1 MALLAALLPACQG
14 RGNIEPRAILLI
26 TLDTTRADHLGVYG
40 GAAPTPHLDSLAR
53 KGAYFTRARTTVPLT
68 LPSHTT
74 LLTGLYP
81 AQHGVHNNGSYRLA
95 ADIPILPELLKER
108 GWATSAIVATFI
120 LDAQF
125 GLARGFDSYDAPQ
138 TMDPPSS
145 TIEGPE
151 RRAGAVTAAAI
162 DWIEHH
168 GEPPFFLWVH
178 YFDPHTPY
186 SPPPPFDAR
195 FRASPYDGEVAYMD
209 QEIGRLIDF
218 VRSSP
223 LGEQVLFAVVGDHG
237 ESLGEHG
244 EATHGVFLYE
254 AVLRVPFILSGAGVP
269 RQGGSAEPVSTLD
282 VVPTLLSAA
291 GFEVPPRL
299 PGRNL
304 LARAGGAGGNADRPI
319 LAETRMPCLNFG
331 WSPLEAI
338 VERDM
343 KLLRGAGVELYDL
356 EADPIEANDLALQ
369 RAADRQRLEARLEDA
384 TASLSPRVS
393 SQPGQP
399 VPAQLPDPET
409 RARLESLG
417 YIGGA
422 GAPAGGCSGGPD
434 ARRMLHV
441 LKAIDSGLREFH
453 AGRHDAAAGTFRQVT
468 LSDPGNVQAHY
479 YLAQSLETLGR
490 LEEAALE
497 FAEASRLD
505 PLNLTFRHDEAALWF
520 DLGNLERAEER
531 LLEALEVIPEVPK
544 TRAFLGNVLFA
555 RGRLQEAL
563 AMYDAARADMP
574 PVADLEYRR
583 ARTLLKLGR
592 QPEGIEALRI
602 ACSLAPHRPEWHG
615 QLGGLLVG
623 AGKIE
628 EAIQVL
634 DQFVSRNPED
644 YLGLYNLGRLL
655 EVSGNP
661 GGAVQLYLRAEA
673 NWGGDER
680 RLEAIRARIRQLGG
694 QPGES

>member
-1 MALLAALLPACQG
+1 MALLATVLSGCRV
-14 RGNIEPRAILLI
+14 RGSVEPRAIILI
-26 TLDTTRADHLGVYG
+26 TLDTTRADRLGVYG
-40 GAAPTPHLDSLAR
+40 GMAPTPHLDSLAR
-53 KGAYFTRARTTVPLT
+53 EGTYFTRARTTVPLT
-68 LPSHTT
+68 LPSHAT
-74 LLTGLYP
+74 LLTGLHP
-81 AQHGVHNNGSYRLA
+81 AQHGVHNNGSHRLA
-95 ADIPILPELLKER
+95 AEIPILPELLKER
-108 GWATSAIVATFI
+108 GWATSAVVATFI

-125 GLARGFDSYDAPQ
+125 GLARGFDSYAAPQ
-138 TMDPPSS
+138 TMNSQASS
-145 TIEGPE
+145 IEGPE
-151 RRAGAVTAAAI
+151 RRAGAVTGAAI
-162 DWIEHH
+162 DWIERH
-168 GEPPFFLWVH
+168 GEAPFFLWVH

-186 SPPPPFDAR
+186 SPPPPFDTR
-195 FRASPYDGEVAYMD
+195 FRESPYDGEVAYMD

-218 VRSSP
+218 IRSSP

-254 AVLRVPFILSGAGVP
+254 SVLRVPFILSGAAVP

-282 VVPTLLSAA
+282 LVPTLLSAA
-291 GFEVPPRL
+291 GLEIPPHL
-299 PGRNL
+299 PGRDL
-304 LARAGGAGGNADRPI
+304 LARTGDADGNAGRPI

-331 WSPLEAI
+331 WSTLEAI
-338 VERDM
+338 VEGNL
-343 KLLRGAGVELYDL
+343 KLLRGAGFELYDL
-356 EADPIEANDLALQ
+356 DADPAETNDLGPQ
-369 RAADRQRLEARLEDA
+369 RAADRQRLQAHLDDA
-384 TASLSPRVS
+384 TASLSSGVS
-393 SQPGQP
+393 SQPGRP

-422 GAPAGGCSGGPD
+422 GAPTGGCSGGPD

-441 LKAIDSGLREFH
+441 LEAIDSGVRDFH
-453 AGRHDAAAGTFRQVT
+453 AGRHQAAASTFRQVT
-468 LSDPGNVQAHY
+468 QSDPGNVQAHY
-479 YLAQSLETLGR
+479 YLAQSLETLGQ

-520 DLGNLERAEER
+520 DLGNLDRAEER
-531 LLEALEVIPEVPK
+531 LLEALEVIPDVPK
-544 TRAFLGNVLFA
+544 TRAFLGNVMFA
-555 RGRLQEAL
+555 RGHLQEAL
-563 AMYDAARADMP
+563 VMYDAARAGMP
-574 PVADLEYRR
+574 PVADLEYQR

-592 QPEGIEALRI
+592 QSEGIEALRI
-602 ACSLAPHRPEWHG
+602 ACSLAPHRSEWHG

-634 DQFVSRNPED
+634 DQFVSRNSED

-655 EVSGNP
+655 EASGNP
-661 GGAVQLYLRAEA
+661 GGALQLYLRTEA
-673 NWGGDER
+673 NWGGDEQ

-694 QPGES
+694 QPGGS